1 MAENIVLRYLPSVN
15 IGYDVAMDLTFCDI
29 GLHGVHKANAK
40 IYCVYSRHRI
50 SYEFPRILTRRGR
63 LVSLG

>member
-29 GLHGVHKANAK
+29 GLHGVHKAMPRYIVFTPATES
-40 IYCVYSRHRI
+40 VTS
-50 SYEFPRILTRRGR
+50 FPGY
-63 LVSLG
+63 